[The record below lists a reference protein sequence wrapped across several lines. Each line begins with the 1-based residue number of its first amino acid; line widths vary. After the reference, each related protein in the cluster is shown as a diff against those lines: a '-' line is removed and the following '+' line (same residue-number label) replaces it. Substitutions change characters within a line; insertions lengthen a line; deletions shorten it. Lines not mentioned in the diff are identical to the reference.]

1 MKKYNKIF
9 KFMVI
14 PAILGAST
22 LTGCNNQNVE
32 ADTVVY
38 SKIYTANK
46 NQEYVEAFAVKDG
59 KYIFVGNKADAEK
72 YVKEGKTKVVDYSDS
87 FVMPGATEGHGHYLV
102 SSVLNVL
109 NLSNKVTTIEDLI
122 EFVKDTVSKN
132 PTSTLYLTFGWD
144 NIVLQ
149 NVKNDINMRE
159 ELDKICNDKPMVIID
174 DSGHNMF
181 MNSKT
186 IELAGI
192 TSDTVITGG
201 NFSKDS
207 NGNLLGLATD
217 VAMNYVMAKV
227 VKPSNFL
234 SSSDVAKGIEYGQET
249 LHQNGYTYYLDA
261 YTSYF
266 GETIFKSIYDYD
278 KNNGLKIC
286 LEATNKIDPFEE
298 DLEACIQDT
307 VKFKNNYTT
316 SRFNPD
322 AIKLF
327 ADGECVESMSGWVLE
342 PYKDGT
348 YGTQIWSD
356 EEMDY
361 LVKTANENG
370 ISVHVHSSGD
380 AATAQVVNSMVK
392 ADSYK
397 KEGVKNSLGHC
408 FGLTEETMDL
418 MAKYNIPSATNI
430 GWRCYDERTDI
441 ANKFSSADWFLHGY
455 PLKSQLNKGIV
466 LTSSTDYPSNAYGPT
481 DILNIIELAVNG
493 TYDLSSL
500 GDNAKYVKSFSS
512 DELITFNQAL
522 DVMTINGAKLLG
534 IEKERGS
541 IEVGKYADFLHI
553 DKDISSM
560 EINTIHTANISNVYF
575 EGNLSYTKK

>member
-46 NQEYVEAFAVKDG
+46 NQDYVEAFAVKDG

-72 YVKEGKTKVVDYSDS
+72 YVKEGKTKVIDYSDS

-122 EFVKDTVSKN
+122 DFVKDTVSKN

-201 NFSKDS
+201 SFSKDS

-234 SSSDVAKGIEYGQET
+234 SISDVAKGIEYGQET

-348 YGTQIWSD
+348 YGTQIWKD

-575 EGNLSYTKK
+575 EGNLAYTKK

>member
-46 NQEYVEAFAVKDG
+46 NQDYVEAFAVKDG
-59 KYIFVGNKADAEK
+59 KYIFVGKKADAEK
-72 YVKEGKTKVVDYSDS
+72 YVKEGKTKVIDYSDS

-122 EFVKDTVSKN
+122 KFVKDTVSKN

-159 ELDKICNDKPMVIID
+159 ELDKICLDKPMVVID

-201 NFSKDS
+201 SFSKDS

-217 VAMNYVMAKV
+217 VAMNYVMSKV

-278 KNNGLKIC
+278 KNTGLKIC

-298 DLEACIQDT
+298 NLEACIQDA
-307 VKFKNNYTT
+307 VKFKSNYTT
-316 SRFNPD
+316 SRFSPD

-348 YGTQIWSD
+348 YGTQIWKD

-493 TYDLSSL
+493 TYDLSFL

>member
-1 MKKYNKIF
+1 MKKINKF
-9 KFMVI
+9 SRFMVI
-14 PAILGAST
+14 PAILGAVT
-22 LTGCNNQNVE
+22 LTGCNNQTIA

-46 NQEYVEAFAVKDG
+46 NQDYVEAFAVKDG
-59 KYIFVGNKADAEK
+59 KYIFVGSKSDAEK
-72 YVKEGKTKVVDYSDS
+72 YVKEGETKVIDYSDS

-109 NLSNKVTTIEDLI
+109 NLSKKVTTIEDLI

-132 PTSTLYLTFGWD
+132 PTSNLYLTFGWD

-149 NVKNDINMRE
+149 NVKNDINMKE
-159 ELDKICNDKPMVIID
+159 ELDKICNDRPMVIID

-192 TSDTVITGG
+192 TSNTIIAGG
-201 NFSKDS
+201 SFSKDS

-217 VAMNYVMAKV
+217 VAMNYVMSKV

-234 SSSDVAKGIEYGQET
+234 STSDVAKGIEYGQET

-278 KNNGLKIC
+278 NKNGLKIC

-298 DLEACIQDT
+298 NLESCIQDA

-348 YGTQIWSD
+348 YGTQIWKD

-380 AATAQVVNSMVK
+380 AATTQVVNSMVK

-408 FGLTEETMDL
+408 FGLTEETMNL

-430 GWRCYDERTDI
+430 GWRCYDSRTDI
-441 ANKFSSADWFLHGY
+441 ENKFSSADWFLHGY

-534 IEKERGS
+534 IDKERGS

-553 DKDISSM
+553 DQDISSM
-560 EINTIHTANISNVYF
+560 EISTIHTANISNVYF